1 MAVHTQSLYQR
12 RVELLVEELVAR
24 LVEVEGLLEVVLI
37 GVGVGALSEVVE
49 IVDSGGAT
57 VGTEVVLRTAV
68 VTTPVTRPLLS
79 HWTRKALSVVVSRDN
94 MRSFSEY
101 SPESLR
107 PTSSSKLYRSPLCS
121 IDHCLSSPAGK
132 IH

>member
-79 HWTRKALSVVVSRDN
+79 HWTRKALS
-94 MRSFSEY
+94 
-101 SPESLR
+101 ESLR